1 MPRKLNLI
9 TTAVIRPNILDI
21 TYSSFKEKL
30 FKDWPVPA
38 GYHPDIDDAI
48 ADDIARAS
56 GGKVVWRDKDPDPLE
71 PGDKY

>member
-1 MPRKLNLI
+1 M
-9 TTAVIRPNILDI
+9 TVVEVIGGAEIVINDGVVTSKDPDM
-21 TYSSFKEKL
+21 EKL